1 MKVLRCAIVP
11 AVLCLT
17 PMAAGVAAQGA
28 FPPKSFTNLQ
38 VLPQESRPGDVVSA
52 MKAFTSALGVR
63 CPHCHVGEEGMPLD
77 TFDFAADTRSAKQ
90 TARAM
95 MRLVQQINATLDQ
108 AVPTT
113 ATTARVTC
121 MTCHAGQKTPRAQ

>member
-1 MKVLRCAIVP
+1 
-11 AVLCLT
+11 
-17 PMAAGVAAQGA
+17 
-28 FPPKSFTNLQ
+28 
-38 VLPQESRPGDVVSA
+38 
-52 MKAFTSALGVR
+52 
-63 CPHCHVGEEGMPLD
+63 MPLD
-77 TFDFAADTRSAKQ
+77 TFDFAADTKGTKQ

-108 AVPTT
+108 TVPTT